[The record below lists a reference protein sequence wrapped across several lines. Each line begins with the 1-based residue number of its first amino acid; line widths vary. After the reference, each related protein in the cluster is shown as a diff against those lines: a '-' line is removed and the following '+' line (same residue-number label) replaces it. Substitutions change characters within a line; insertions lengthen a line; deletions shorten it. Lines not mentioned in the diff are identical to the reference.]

1 MKTTEELQRIIAS
14 REAARAEYLEQ
25 WQKAEATIASQ
36 SKIIDEVYRVLH
48 EESFPDLLE
57 GKRVVFTEDV
67 HRVLDG
73 DEPEDVE

>member
-25 WQKAEATIASQ
+25 WQKAEATIARQ

-48 EESFPDLLE
+48 EESFLDDW
-57 GKRVVFTEDV
+57 GGDGQRVVFTADI
-67 HRVLDG
+67 HAVLDG
-73 DEPEDVE
+73 EEGLV